1 MSRRPT
7 IVFFTTILAV
17 GIALAA
23 QNGPIQVQSETVTIT
38 ESGQTFL
45 VSATGITAEI
55 RFISVTPSLVTG
67 AVKRVGGGN
76 SGTVRISWV
85 EQGILREVRL
95 TINDPEKL
103 FSLEGGETDKKQGGQ
118 VGS

>member
-1 MSRRPT
+1 MSRRQT
-7 IVFFTTILAV
+7 IVFLATSLAV
-17 GIALAA
+17 GVALAA
-23 QNGPIQVQSETVTIT
+23 QNGPIQVQSETVTVT

-45 VSATGITAEI
+45 ISATGITAEI
-55 RFISVTPSLVTG
+55 RFTLVSPCLVTG
-67 AVKRVGGGN
+67 IARRVGGGN
-76 SGTVRISWV
+76 SGTVRITWV

-118 VGS
+118 LGS